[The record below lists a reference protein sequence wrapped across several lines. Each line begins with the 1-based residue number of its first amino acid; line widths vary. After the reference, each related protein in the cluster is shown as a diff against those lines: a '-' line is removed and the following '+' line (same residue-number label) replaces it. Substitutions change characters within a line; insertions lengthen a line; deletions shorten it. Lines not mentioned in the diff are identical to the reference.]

1 MLLKRQQ
8 KIQTMASA
16 EAAINR
22 KRKRQVKHLSFPS
35 HFLFAIFNLLSE
47 DLLFLL
53 RSLFENI
60 SVIIT
65 SKILTNFHWSTGFEI
80 KQYSYQNFH
89 YSVQKTDYLYLSPYL
104 SPTPPPPKKN
114 PSVTHSAYIIIRKR
128 LEKGSGTACK
138 FIKER
143 LWPKCFPVS
152 FTKFFIEQSQLT
164 AVLWKM

>member
-1 MLLKRQQ
+1 
-8 KIQTMASA
+8 MASA

-89 YSVQKTDYLYLSPYL
+89 YRVQKTDYLYLSPYL
-104 SPTPPPPKKN
+104 SPTHPPPKKKI
-114 PSVTHSAYIIIRKR
+114 PLSRIQHTSLL
-128 LEKGSGTACK
+128 LEKGWKKAPVQLANLSKRGSGQSVFQWVLRNFSSNSPNWLLYSEKCK
-138 FIKER
+138 E
-143 LWPKCFPVS
+143 
-152 FTKFFIEQSQLT
+152 
-164 AVLWKM
+164 